1 MVAVPYSHQQC
12 LRFPISPHPCR
23 CFLFSGFLIVAVL
36 IGVKLSY
43 FIFWSKNIPLY
54 GYFTVMNNVV
64 INFTYKFLCG
74 CIFSF
79 LLGIDLR
86 VELLD
91 YRATLCLTFWGSARS
106 FSKVNISLYT
116 PPLRN
121 VWGFQFFRIPVIWT
135 KLLFTGKT
143 RAVLLKSINLLQL
156 CYNCLVNLGK
166 NLYSPGASMSWRR
179 WPQTSHCIYSF
190 SHIMWDTRP
199 EGR

>member
-1 MVAVPYSHQQC
+1 M
-12 LRFPISPHPCR
+12 LDF
-23 CFLFSGFLIVAVL
+23 FLLP
-36 IGVKLSY
+36 
-43 FIFWSKNIPLY
+43 NTTPLY
-54 GYFTVMNNVV
+54 RYTTFYLPMHQLGCFHVLDNMNNAAMKEHCVQ
-64 INFTYKFLCG
+64 FLCG